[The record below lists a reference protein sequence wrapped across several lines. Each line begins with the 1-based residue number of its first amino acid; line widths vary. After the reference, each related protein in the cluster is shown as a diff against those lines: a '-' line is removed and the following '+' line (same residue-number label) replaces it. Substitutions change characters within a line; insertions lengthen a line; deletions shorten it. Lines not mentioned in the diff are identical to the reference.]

1 MEHSTQMKDEKLIKF
16 NAFRQ
21 LCLSNAE
28 AALKSA
34 EHLLGNN
41 ANHIVFH
48 LSLLAL
54 EEVGQIFMSWIQL
67 HHKEIWGRENA
78 KIAMDDHTKKLFYAI
93 WGPSIGNELVTKSQL
108 GDNQFMA
115 STLHKKRIESL
126 YGDISDT
133 IESSLK
139 IIDEEVQSI
148 ISFTKARLELAK
160 IDGEVK
166 EDIEANPNMEWL
178 AKFMEISGK
187 RDYVFGKEA
196 QENLIKLGNVNEWIQ
211 WLKTSFEEEQNTL
224 QTLAEKELNR
234 NIVTDVDKVE
244 PKWEITFTI
253 FTPSHSIRANILAAV
268 NKLDRPIKLFP
279 GKDKHTLIIKNIQGS
294 NLPVKDLWYQ
304 GWLSCKLFVAAL
316 NIGANGIFYWNIP
329 LDVSKYYDYITDL
342 ETKSKL
348 TVQLE
353 THLTF
358 NWKEKKLFL
367 TEQNLQ
373 LAFMVYEE
381 LIMLK
386 SAKEAKPITDY
397 LAGLGM
403 LAKTDIHLRLEA
415 SALSLFYQA
424 FYDAIKI
431 YEPPNLK
438 LDILETGYLQIE
450 KMLTGRQEFDRTIKI
465 MRELQEEKALSQR
478 ISLREV
484 VAMKRYCEIYFLTIA
499 ARKLH
504 KDNSLKLC
512 PMLKGERTTLTVP
525 KTK

>member
-1 MEHSTQMKDEKLIKF
+1 MKDERLIKF

-21 LCLSNAE
+21 LCLSNA
-28 AALKSA
+28 ATALKSA
-34 EHLLGNN
+34 EHLLGKN

-67 HHKEIWGRENA
+67 HQKEIWGKENL

-93 WGPSIGNELVTKSQL
+93 WGPSIGNELITKSQL

-139 IIDEEVQSI
+139 IKDEEAQSI
-148 ISFTKARLELAK
+148 VNFTKARLELAK

-166 EDIEANPNMEWL
+166 EEVDPNPNMEWL
-178 AKFMEISGK
+178 AMFMEVPGK
-187 RDYVFGKEA
+187 RDYIFGKEA
-196 QENLIKLGNVNEWIQ
+196 QETLIKLGNVNEWIQ
-211 WLKTSFEEEQNTL
+211 WLKTSFEEEQDRL
-224 QTLAEKELNR
+224 HSLAEKELNR
-234 NIVTDVDKVE
+234 KIVTDIDNVK

-253 FTPSHSIRANILAAV
+253 LTPSHSIRPNILAAV

-279 GKDKHTLIIKNIQGS
+279 GKDKHTLIIKNVQGS
-294 NLPVKDLWYQ
+294 NLPVKDLWYH

-329 LDVSKYYDYITDL
+329 IDVAKYYDYITDL

-358 NWKEKKLFL
+358 NWKEKNLFL

-381 LIMLK
+381 LIMLN
-386 SAKEAKPITDY
+386 SAREAKPITHYID
-397 LAGLGM
+397 GLGL

-415 SALSLFYQA
+415 SALTSFYQA
-424 FYDAIKI
+424 FYEAVQV
-431 YEPPNLK
+431 YEQPNPDS
-438 LDILETGYLQIE
+438 DILETGYLQIE
-450 KMLTGRQEFDRTIKI
+450 KMLTGKEEFDRTVKIIKS
-465 MRELQEEKALSQR
+465 LQEDKILSEP

-499 ARKLH
+499 ARKMH
-504 KDNSLKLC
+504 KDNTLKLC
-512 PMLKGERTTLTVP
+512 PM
-525 KTK
+525 

>member
-1 MEHSTQMKDEKLIKF
+1 MKDKTLIKF

-34 EHLLGNN
+34 EHLFGKNV
-41 ANHIVFH
+41 NHIVFH

-54 EEVGQIFMSWIQL
+54 EEIGQIFMSWIQL
-67 HHKEIWGRENA
+67 HQKEIWGKENP
-78 KIAMDDHTKKLFYAI
+78 KIAMDDHTKKLFYSI

-126 YGDISDT
+126 YGDISDS

-139 IIDEEVQSI
+139 IKDEEVQSI

-160 IDGEVK
+160 IDGEVN
-166 EDIEANPNMEWL
+166 EEIEANPDMEWF
-178 AKFMEISGK
+178 AKFIEIPGK

-196 QENLIKLGNVNEWIQ
+196 QENLIKLENVNEWIQ
-211 WLKTSFEEEQNTL
+211 WLKTSFEKEQNTL
-224 QTLAEKELNR
+224 QTLAEKELSR
-234 NIVTDVDKVE
+234 NIVADVNKIK

-253 FTPSHSIRANILAAV
+253 FTPSHSIRANILATV

-279 GKDKHTLIIKNIQGS
+279 GKDKHTLIIKNTQGS
-294 NLPVKDLWYQ
+294 NFPVTDLWHQ

-329 LDVSKYYDYITDL
+329 IDVSKYYDYITDL

-353 THLTF
+353 TNLTL
-358 NWKEKKLFL
+358 NWREKNLFL

-373 LAFMVYEE
+373 LAFMVYEK

-386 SAKEAKPITDY
+386 NAKEAKPITDY

-403 LAKTDIHLRLEA
+403 LAKTDIHLRLEV
-415 SALSLFYQA
+415 SALNLFYKA
-424 FYDAIKI
+424 FYEAVKI
-431 YEPPNLK
+431 YEPSNPE

-450 KMLTGRQEFDRTIKI
+450 KMLTGKQEFDRTIKI
-465 MRELQEEKALSQR
+465 IKELNGEKILSEP

-504 KDNSLKLC
+504 KDNTLKLC
-512 PMLKGERTTLTVP
+512 PK
-525 KTK
+525 